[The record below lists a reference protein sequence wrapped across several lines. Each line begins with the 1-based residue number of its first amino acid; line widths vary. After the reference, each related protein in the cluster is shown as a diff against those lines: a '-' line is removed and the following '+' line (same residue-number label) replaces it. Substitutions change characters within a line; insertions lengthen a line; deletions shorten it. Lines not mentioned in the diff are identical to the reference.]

1 MPPTRQPQ
9 IPAQIL
15 DLDSLDPEPEP
26 EPQFSGDEYSTSDN
40 PGSASTLI
48 LSSSDVNPEFQ
59 SSPQLSSAQSS
70 IASTL
75 VVPLSAD
82 DPEAHPSIQSSGD
95 GGDSIASR
103 MKLRRTRRREQH
115 SHTPIM
121 NTDPN
126 DPPSTPQLTNDNPL
140 IGSQDRQRAPLKQLR
155 RCLRTNTRNDSSMSE
170 TIDETVDYGSLVI
183 DAFPY
188 TDSVK

>member
-1 MPPTRQPQ
+1 
-9 IPAQIL
+9 
-15 DLDSLDPEPEP
+15 
-26 EPQFSGDEYSTSDN
+26 
-40 PGSASTLI
+40 
-48 LSSSDVNPEFQ
+48 VNPEFQ

-140 IGSQDRQRAPLKQLR
+140 IGPQDRQRARLKQLR